1 MKQNISLSIVS
12 IVFETAEMWC
22 TCLNQALHPCP
33 KLINVLIWITIK
45 WIPQIPVNTCVRS
58 NVPKCTQKSLRE
70 RSQLEWIPFQC
81 PTFLQTKATKGAN
94 PPHTWDPK
102 SCQYDDEAPPKLHIS
117 QGGRIG
123 VYFDWC
129 ITNKIDLHNFQ
140 CLWGSQTLRTET
152 AQYGLYIIFNL
163 GLS

>member
-12 IVFETAEMWC
+12 IAFETAEMRC